1 MLAASKFL
9 TDVRFTS
16 DSKRS
21 FSPLSRM
28 AATKP
33 SFPLVY

>member
-1 MLAASKFL
+1 MLVAIESLA
-9 TDVRFTS
+9 DVRFTS
-16 DSKRS
+16 DLKRS
-21 FSPLSRM
+21 FSPLSRI